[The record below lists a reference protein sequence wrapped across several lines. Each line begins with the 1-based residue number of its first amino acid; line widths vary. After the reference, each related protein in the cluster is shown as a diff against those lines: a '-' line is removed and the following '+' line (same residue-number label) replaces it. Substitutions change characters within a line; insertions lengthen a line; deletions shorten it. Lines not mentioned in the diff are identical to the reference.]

1 METKK
6 SNMVIVCLLV
16 VIVLLCGVIIYL
28 LLNQGSKNN
37 SATNNDKAEEKI
49 EEKVENKEKENNYD
63 LTVLSDVEKFMKQDN
78 DSDATVM
85 TTSEL
90 EKYYKAPEQDAGCG
104 RGANGYKYNDYD
116 VVIISEACVYQT
128 EIYVYKDGKESLHI
142 KEVYGRVMTDDDEPI
157 RTSPVFK
164 DNKLY
169 YFVDHNKESYMTFES
184 IDFKNNLKIDAISE
198 FKIRHGELE

>member
-28 LLNQGSKNN
+28 LLNQGSKDN
-37 SATNNDKAEEKI
+37 SATNNNKAEEKI

-78 DSDATVM
+78 DSDAIVM
-85 TTSEL
+85 NASEL
-90 EKYYKAPEQDAGCG
+90 EKYYKAPEQEAGCSH
-104 RGANGYKYNDYD
+104 GANGYKYNDYD
-116 VVIISEACVYQT
+116 VVIISEGCVSQT
-128 EIYVYKDGKESLHI
+128 EIYVYKDSKELLHI
-142 KEVYGRVMTDDDEPI
+142 KEVYGTVIKDDEPLDY
-157 RTSPVFK
+157 SPLFK
-164 DNKLY
+164 DGKLY

-184 IDFKNNLKIDAISE
+184 IDFRNDLKVEEIAEFNLK
-198 FKIRHGELE
+198 HGELE